1 VIPKDE
7 YHRFTNASS
16 TDSMSLEAWY
26 DPAGLA
32 RERKSFQEFMWVYC
46 RSRLWKGR
54 HVGKYEY
61 PPVSAF
67 AWEADAML
75 CAPSELT
82 SSAYATVS
90 LLATLITSFSGCVSC
105 PYDHWST
112 NFLCVDMVFGP
123 FSGEVDD
130 GIPRKL

>member
-1 VIPKDE
+1 
-7 YHRFTNASS
+7 
-16 TDSMSLEAWY
+16 MSLEAWY
-26 DPAGLA
+26 DPADLA
-32 RERKSFQEFMWVYC
+32 REERAFRNLCGYLADHDSGTGGMLENMSILQ
-46 RSRLWKGR
+46 L
-54 HVGKYEY
+54 
-61 PPVSAF
+61 ALF
-67 AWEADAML
+67 AWEAEAML

-82 SSAYATVS
+82 SSAYATMS

-112 NFLCVDMVFGP
+112 NFLCVDVVFGP